1 MAKVNMKKFEL
12 IALIPDSKKIT
23 ERLQRR
29 GVVEFCD
36 IRDER
41 IVNLNTASS
50 VAVFEK
56 NLASVRT
63 AGELLAR
70 YVPEKK
76 KLLSMLNGR
85 TELDKHEF
93 GKRAEKTDEYIG
105 VCYDIISYDKKI
117 QSNKAAAAKL
127 TAKID
132 SMSQWKTLDVNAD
145 FSGTENTACFIGT
158 IQYNGNMNEFA
169 DSVFDFDYSISVISE
184 ERDKHNIAVI
194 CHRRDAEKAEE
205 ILKANGFLP
214 PYEVFHKTF
223 SEKITEYE
231 NKIKELKEQITEYTK
246 KIEAYHSFAQSI
258 EFTEDYLIMRVDKYK
273 SLGSAGFSEKAFI
286 INGYIPEK
294 YAYKIQNEF
303 EKKYTCAV
311 NITEP
316 DEDED
321 IPVLL
326 ENNAFNSPV
335 EGITEMYALP
345 GKKDIDPSSVM
356 AFFYYLFFG
365 MMLSDAGY
373 GLLMFLATAIIL
385 RKTTVEG
392 NLRRS
397 LRMFRNCGIS
407 TLFWGILFGSWFG
420 DAPQVIAR
428 EFFGK
433 EIGSLALWFEP
444 IADPIKLLL
453 FSFLL
458 GILHLFLGL
467 ATNFVVLWKQGRKK
481 DAVLDVIPVYLTV
494 GGIAPAAAGI
504 LTDIPAAA
512 AKVGMYFA
520 LAGAVLLVLTSGRS
534 SKNIFMKFFNGLY
547 GVYNI
552 ATGYLSDILS
562 YSRLLALGLAT
573 GSIASVINLICSMID
588 FIPVKIV
595 LFLTVF
601 PLGHI
606 ANFAINLLG
615 AYVHTARLQFVELF
629 SKFYEGGGRP
639 FEPLSVKTKH
649 IKFKEDITNE

>member
-1 MAKVNMKKFEL
+1 MAKVKMKKIEI

-36 IRDER
+36 IKDEQL
-41 IVNLNTASS
+41 VNLNTSS
-50 VAVFEK
+50 SISVFEK
-56 NLASVRT
+56 NLASVLS
-63 AGELLAR
+63 AKDILAK
-70 YVPEKK
+70 YSPVKK
-76 KLLSMLNGR
+76 PLLSFLNGR
-85 TELDKHEF
+85 VEIDKHDF
-93 GKRAEKTDEYIG
+93 GKIAEKADEYIRD
-105 VCYDIISYDKKI
+105 CYEIISFDKKI
-117 QSNKAAAAKL
+117 TSDKAAVAKL
-127 TAKID
+127 SASID
-132 SMSQWKTLDVNAD
+132 LMSQWETLDVNAD
-145 FSGTENTACFIGT
+145 FSGTEKTACFIGT
-158 IQYNGNMNEFA
+158 VPTGDSQEFIS
-169 DSVFDFDYSISVISE
+169 SVFSGDFHVCAISGDS
-184 ERDKHNIAVI
+184 DKSNIAVI
-194 CHRRDAEKAEE
+194 CHRDDAEHMQDA
-205 ILKANGFLP
+205 LKKNGFIP
-214 PYEVFHKTF
+214 PYEVFNKKYTERIYEYK
-223 SEKITEYE
+223 EKIKKLNE
-231 NKIKELKEQITEYTK
+231 NINSNAERIAAYSAKAELID
-246 KIEAYHSFAQSI
+246 FA
-258 EFTEDYLIMRVDKYK
+258 EDYLRLRIDKYK
-273 SLGSAGFSEKAFI
+273 ALACTAVSQKTFIIDGFVPEKA
-286 INGYIPEK
+286 
-294 YAYKIQNEF
+294 AYRLQNEL
-303 EKKYTCAV
+303 ERKYMTAV
-311 NITEP
+311 RVYEP
-316 DEDED
+316 DEDDD

-326 ENNAFNSPV
+326 QNNAFSAPV

-345 GKKDIDPSSVM
+345 NKKDIDPSAVM

-373 GLLMFLATAIIL
+373 GLLMFLCTAIIL
-385 RKTTVEG
+385 RKTNVEG

-397 LRMFRNCGIS
+397 LTMFRNCGIS

-428 EFFGK
+428 EFFGR
-433 EIGSLALWFEP
+433 EIGSTALWFEP
-444 IADPIKLLL
+444 IEDPIKLLL

-467 ATNFVVLWKQGRKK
+467 ATNFIVLWKQGKKK
-481 DAVLDVIPVYLTV
+481 DALFDVIPIYLTV

-504 LTDIPAAA
+504 LTEIPSQISKIGMFIAA
-512 AKVGMYFA
+512 VGAIM
-520 LAGAVLLVLTSGRS
+520 LILTSGRS
-534 SKNIFMKFFNGLY
+534 SKNVFMKFFNGLY
-547 GVYNI
+547 GVYNV

-588 FIPVKIV
+588 FLPIKIAMFV
-595 LFLTVF
+595 LVF

-639 FEPLSVKTKH
+639 FSPLAVKTKY